1 MDQTKQG
8 HDMDVLRETT
18 ALRDFYMQQG
28 YEPRHAL
35 REAADTVALRY
46 GIQKAG
52 QAAPAPA
59 QEPAAQAQAEP
70 QPTSDLERKTEM
82 ASRQPPKTPGSRN
95 DGQSDVNTLPESEFD
110 KLSDEDLARARGDY
124 L

>member
-1 MDQTKQG
+1 
-8 HDMDVLRETT
+8 MDVLRETT

-59 QEPAAQAQAEP
+59 PEPAAQAQAEP